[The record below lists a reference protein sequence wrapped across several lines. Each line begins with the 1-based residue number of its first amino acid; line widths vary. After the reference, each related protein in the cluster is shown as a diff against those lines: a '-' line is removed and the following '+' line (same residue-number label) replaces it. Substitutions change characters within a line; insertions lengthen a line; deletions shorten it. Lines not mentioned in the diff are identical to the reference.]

1 MLYNRSVRDRVQKVA
16 PYLKLDHDAYP
27 VAADGRVKWIID
39 AYTTSDMLPYSER
52 TDLGLATISEQQQ
65 LTAVTD
71 EEGQV
76 TLQEQSVQ
84 VPGLRGTAN
93 YIRNSIKAVVD
104 AYDGTV
110 TLVVT
115 DPDDPVIQSWR
126 KVFPDSFTDR
136 DETSAD
142 LQSHFRYP
150 EDMFRVQSTMFE
162 TYHIPTADG
171 FYNKDDAWAI
181 PSDAQF
187 QANNADTE
195 EQRPMRPYYLLMR
208 LPGEESEEF
217 ALIQPF
223 SPEERNNLIGW
234 LAGRSDGE
242 QYGQLKAYRMPPT
255 KTVFGPEQIQARIN
269 QDDAISEQITLW
281 NQSGSR
287 VRYGNLLVIPV
298 EDSLLYAQP
307 LFLRANQSEI
317 PELRRTV
324 LVFGDQ
330 VVMED
335 TLQGALTALFGEA
348 APGVELPEGAEA
360 PVAGDEDEE
369 GGGTGQPSAPSAGQ
383 LDDPAVADALNR
395 AIEAF
400 DAADQ
405 ALEAGDLGTYQ
416 EQTDEAQEALREVER
431 LLGGDAEAAADAAGA
446 ASEPVEA
453 STEP

>member
-1 MLYNRSVRDRVQKVA
+1 
-16 PYLKLDHDAYP
+16 
-27 VAADGRVKWIID
+27 
-39 AYTTSDMLPYSER
+39 
-52 TDLGLATISEQQQ
+52 
-65 LTAVTD
+65 
-71 EEGQV
+71 
-76 TLQEQSVQ
+76 
-84 VPGLRGTAN
+84 
-93 YIRNSIKAVVD
+93 
-104 AYDGTV
+104 
-110 TLVVT
+110 
-115 DPDDPVIQSWR
+115 
-126 KVFPDSFTDR
+126 
-136 DETSAD
+136 
-142 LQSHFRYP
+142 
-150 EDMFRVQSTMFE
+150 
-162 TYHIPTADG
+162 
-171 FYNKDDAWAI
+171 
-181 PSDAQF
+181 
-187 QANNADTE
+187 
-195 EQRPMRPYYLLMR
+195 
-208 LPGEESEEF
+208 
-217 ALIQPF
+217 
-223 SPEERNNLIGW
+223 
-234 LAGRSDGE
+234 
-242 QYGQLKAYRMPPT
+242 MPPT